1 MCSGESLQSFKEAQ
15 NEKTWSPDKILAL
28 IWVSLIHKF
37 MVDDREL
44 LTDL

>member
-1 MCSGESLQSFKEAQ
+1 MCSGESLQSLEAQ
-15 NEKTWSPDKILAL
+15 NEKAWSPDKILAL
-28 IWVSLIHKF
+28 MWVSLIHKF

>member
-1 MCSGESLQSFKEAQ
+1 MWSGESLQSLEAQ
-15 NEKTWSPDKILAL
+15 NEKACSPDKILAL
-28 IWVSLIHKF
+28 IWGSLIHKF